1 MNVKEGWSPLCK
13 FLQIDPIVGPLP
25 HVNKSGGGNETKEFV
40 AEMMGDFTKRCK
52 ERYDFLT
59 KFRK

>member
-13 FLQIDPIVGPLP
+13 FLQIDPIAGPLP

-59 KFRK
+59 EFIK